1 MGEGHIMVDAVN
13 EPCVLVSVISQ
24 GTTEAQAEEY
34 LDELEFLALTAGSIA
49 QKRFTQKVEKPN
61 PKTYIGKGKLE
72 EIRAYISSNS
82 IDVVIFD
89 ECFNCFRC

>member
-49 QKRFTQKVEKPN
+49 QKRFTQRLKSQTQKP
-61 PKTYIGKGKLE
+61 ILVKG
-72 EIRAYISSNS
+72 N
-82 IDVVIFD
+82 
-89 ECFNCFRC
+89 